1 MRDQQSAAATGYGSG
16 ADYHTERSAAEPV
29 PTPEAAAE
37 RNYRGGV
44 SIATTGFWPVKDSLK
59 SVIDYAENPDKTT
72 DPKYLDDDLY
82 RALSYTQNDE
92 KTDKKMYVSTINCP
106 KHDPYGAM
114 IATKKQFGKMGGNVA
129 YHGYQSFKPGEV
141 TPEEAHKIGMET
153 AKQMWGADYQIVV
166 TTHLNTDSLHNHFV
180 INSVSFKTGR
190 KFENHVSD
198 HYKLR
203 EISDAICRE
212 HHKSVL
218 ENATFYG
225 GEKKAY
231 WVRKNGGQTHRDMLR
246 RDINEALSMTASYAA
261 FCRYLE
267 GLGYHFT
274 RDRNGNHPALTA
286 PGWQRAVRLDRLGAK
301 YTPDAIYDRII
312 ANQRLPEL
320 YVTYYPA
327 KRRTPLMEMEWE
339 MKRLNRMSSIE
350 LMFELFVA
358 MLKLCTGTNFSENKS
373 VPLSPQLREEVRKLD
388 QYIDDMQLLCKY
400 HIGTAE
406 ELSAFREETIQKI
419 HALVQ
424 ERNGIYNKIRRA
436 AEPEKTEL
444 KAKARAVS
452 QQIAPLRKE
461 LKCADRIWDRSLERV
476 QSLLDQERQMEIQ
489 VMNRYKERSYER

>member
-1 MRDQQSAAATGYGSG
+1 L
-16 ADYHTERSAAEPV
+16 
-29 PTPEAAAE
+29 
-37 RNYRGGV
+37 
-44 SIATTGFWPVKDSLK
+44 KD
-59 SVIDYAENPDKTT
+59 VIDYAENSDKTT
-72 DPKYLDDDLY
+72 DQKYLDDDLY

-92 KTDKKMYVSTINCP
+92 KTDQKMYVSTINCP

-114 IATKKQFGKMGGNVA
+114 MATKKQFGKMGGNVA
-129 YHGYQSFKPGEV
+129 YHGFQSFKPGEV

-153 AKQMWGADYQIVV
+153 AKQMWGDEYQIVV

-212 HHKSVL
+212 YNKSVL
-218 ENATFYG
+218 ENAGFYC

-231 WVRKNGGQTHRDMLR
+231 WVRKNGGMTHRDMLR

-274 RDRNGNHPALTA
+274 RDRNGNHPALIA
-286 PGWQRAVRLDRLGAK
+286 PGWQRAVRLDRLGDK
-301 YTPDAIYDRII
+301 YTPDAIRDRLI

-320 YVTYYPA
+320 YVTHYPA
-327 KRRTPLMEMEWE
+327 KRRTPLMDLEWE

-358 MLKLCTGTNFSENKS
+358 LLKLCIGANLSGNKS
-373 VPLSPQLREEVRKLD
+373 VPLSPQLREEVRKMD
-388 QYIDDMQLLCKY
+388 QYAEDTRLLCKY

-406 ELSAFREETIQKI
+406 ELSSFREETMQKI

-436 AEPEKTEL
+436 TEPEKTQL
-444 KAKARAVS
+444 KEHAKVIS
-452 QQIAPLRKE
+452 KQIAPLRKE

-476 QSLLDQERQMEIQ
+476 QSLLDQERQMETQ
-489 VMNRYKERSYER
+489 VMVPYKERRNER

>member
-1 MRDQQSAAATGYGSG
+1 M
-16 ADYHTERSAAEPV
+16 
-29 PTPEAAAE
+29 
-37 RNYRGGV
+37 
-44 SIATTGFWPVKDSLK
+44 KD
-59 SVIDYAENPDKTT
+59 VIDYAENPDKTT
-72 DPKYLDDDLY
+72 DRKFLDDDLY

-114 IATKKQFGKMGGNVA
+114 MATKRQFGKMGGNVA
-129 YHGYQSFKPGEV
+129 YHGFQSFKPGEV
-141 TPEEAHKIGMET
+141 TPEEAHQIGMET
-153 AKQMWGADYQIVV
+153 ARKMWGNEYQIVV
-166 TTHLNTDSLHNHFV
+166 TTHLNTVSLHNHFV

-203 EISDAICRE
+203 EISDAVCRE
-212 HHKSVL
+212 YGKSVL

-231 WVRKNGGQTHRDMLR
+231 WVRKNGGMTHRDMLR

-267 GLGYHFT
+267 GLGYQFT
-274 RDRNGNHPALTA
+274 RDRNGNHPALIA
-286 PGWQRAVRLDRLGAK
+286 PGWQRAVRLDRLGEK
-301 YTPDAIYDRII
+301 YTPDAIRDRLID
-312 ANQRLPEL
+312 NQRLPEL
-320 YVTYYPA
+320 YVTRYPA
-327 KRRTPLMEMEWE
+327 KRRTPLMELECE
-339 MKRLNRMSSIE
+339 LKRLGQMSSIE

-358 MLKLCTGTNFSENKS
+358 LLKLCTGTNLSENKS
-373 VPLSPQLREEVRKLD
+373 VPLSPQLREEVRKMD
-388 QYIDDMQLLCKY
+388 QYAEDTRLLCKY

-436 AEPEKTEL
+436 TEPEKTQL
-444 KAKARAVS
+444 KEQAKAIS
-452 QQIAPLRKE
+452 QQISPLRKE
-461 LKCADRIWDRSLERV
+461 LKCADRIWDRSLDRV
-476 QSLLDQERQMEIQ
+476 KTLLEQERQMETQ
-489 VMNRYKERSYER
+489 AMNRYKERSNK

>member
-1 MRDQQSAAATGYGSG
+1 M
-16 ADYHTERSAAEPV
+16 
-29 PTPEAAAE
+29 
-37 RNYRGGV
+37 
-44 SIATTGFWPVKDSLK
+44 KD
-59 SVIDYAENPDKTT
+59 VIDYAENPDKTT
-72 DPKYLDDDLY
+72 YQKYLDDDLY
-82 RALSYTQNDE
+82 RTLSYTQNDE

-106 KHDPYGAM
+106 KHDPYEAM
-114 IATKKQFGKMGGNVA
+114 MTTKRQFGKMGGNVA
-129 YHGYQSFKPGEV
+129 YHGFQSFKPGEV
-141 TPEEAHKIGMET
+141 TPEEAHQIGMET
-153 AKQMWGADYQIVV
+153 ARKMWGEEYQIVV

-203 EISDAICRE
+203 EISDAVCRE
-212 HHKSVL
+212 YGKSVL

-231 WVRKNGGQTHRDMLR
+231 WVRKNGGMTHRDMLR

-267 GLGYHFT
+267 GLGYQFT
-274 RDRNGNHPALTA
+274 RDRNGNHPALIA
-286 PGWQRAVRLDRLGAK
+286 PGWQRAVRLDRLGEK
-301 YTPDAIYDRII
+301 YTPDAIRDRLI

-320 YVTYYPA
+320 YVTRYPA
-327 KRRTPLMEMEWE
+327 KRRTPLMELEWE
-339 MKRLNRMSSIE
+339 MKRLGRMGSIE

-358 MLKLCTGTNFSENKS
+358 LLKLCTGTNLSENKS
-373 VPLSPQLREEVRKLD
+373 VPLSPQLREEVRKMD
-388 QYIDDMQLLCKY
+388 QYAEDTRLLCKY

-436 AEPEKTEL
+436 TEPEKTQL
-444 KAKARAVS
+444 KEQAKAIS
-452 QQIAPLRKE
+452 QQISPLRKK
-461 LKCADRIWDRSLERV
+461 LKCADRIWDRSLDRV
-476 QSLLDQERQMEIQ
+476 KTLLEQERQMETQ
-489 VMNRYKERSYER
+489 AMNRYKERSNER

>member
-1 MRDQQSAAATGYGSG
+1 M
-16 ADYHTERSAAEPV
+16 
-29 PTPEAAAE
+29 
-37 RNYRGGV
+37 
-44 SIATTGFWPVKDSLK
+44 KD
-59 SVIDYAENPDKTT
+59 VIDYAENPDKTT
-72 DPKYLDDDLY
+72 DRKFLDDDLY

-114 IATKKQFGKMGGNVA
+114 MATKRQFGKMGGNVA
-129 YHGYQSFKPGEV
+129 YHGFQSFKPGEV
-141 TPEEAHKIGMET
+141 TPEEAHQIGMET
-153 AKQMWGADYQIVV
+153 ARKMWGDEYQIVV
-166 TTHLNTDSLHNHFV
+166 TTHLNTDSVHNHFV

-212 HHKSVL
+212 HNKSVL

-225 GEKKAY
+225 GEKQAY
-231 WVRKNGGQTHRDMLR
+231 WVRKNGRQTHRDMLR

-267 GLGYHFT
+267 GLGYQFT
-274 RDRNGNHPALTA
+274 RDRNGNHPALIA
-286 PGWQRAVRLDRLGAK
+286 PGWQRAVRLDRLGEK
-301 YTPDAIYDRII
+301 YTPDAIRDRLI

-320 YVTYYPA
+320 YVTHYPA
-327 KRRTPLMEMEWE
+327 KRRTPLTELERE
-339 MKRLNRMSSIE
+339 MKRLGRMSGIE

-358 MLKLCTGTNFSENKS
+358 LLKLCTGTNLSENKS
-373 VPLSPQLREEVRKLD
+373 VPLSPQLREEVRKMD
-388 QYIDDMQLLCKY
+388 QYDEDTRLLCKY

-419 HALVQ
+419 HALAQ

-436 AEPEKTEL
+436 TEPEKTQL
-444 KAKARAVS
+444 KEQAKAIS
-452 QQIAPLRKE
+452 QQISPLRKE

-476 QSLLDQERQMEIQ
+476 QSLLDQERQMEEQ
-489 VMNRYKERSYER
+489 VMNRYKERRNER

>member
-1 MRDQQSAAATGYGSG
+1 M
-16 ADYHTERSAAEPV
+16 
-29 PTPEAAAE
+29 
-37 RNYRGGV
+37 
-44 SIATTGFWPVKDSLK
+44 KD
-59 SVIDYAENPDKTT
+59 VIDYAENPDKTT
-72 DPKYLDDDLY
+72 DQTYLDDDLY

-92 KTDKKMYVSTINCP
+92 KTDQKMYVSTINCP

-114 IATKKQFGKMGGNVA
+114 MATKRQFGKMGGNVA
-129 YHGYQSFKPGEV
+129 YHGFQSFKPGEV

-153 AKQMWGADYQIVV
+153 AKQMWGDEYQIVV

-212 HHKSVL
+212 YNKSVL
-218 ENATFYG
+218 ENAGFYC

-231 WVRKNGGQTHRDMLR
+231 WVRKNGGMTHRDMLR

-274 RDRNGNHPALTA
+274 RDRNGNHPALIA
-286 PGWQRAVRLDRLGAK
+286 PGWQRAVRLDRLGEK
-301 YTPDAIYDRII
+301 YTPDSIRDRLID
-312 ANQRLPEL
+312 NQRLPEL
-320 YVTYYPA
+320 YVTHYPA
-327 KRRTPLMEMEWE
+327 KRRTPLMDLEWE

-358 MLKLCTGTNFSENKS
+358 LLKLCTGTNLSENKS

-388 QYIDDMQLLCKY
+388 QYDEDTRLLCKY

-406 ELSAFREETIQKI
+406 ELSAFREATIQKI

-424 ERNGIYNKIRRA
+424 ERNGIYNNIRRA

-461 LKCADRIWDRSLERV
+461 LKCADRIWEWSLDAV
-476 QSLLDQERQMEIQ
+476 KNLLDQERQMEEQ
-489 VMNRYKERSYER
+489 VMNRNKERSHTR

>member
-1 MRDQQSAAATGYGSG
+1 M
-16 ADYHTERSAAEPV
+16 
-29 PTPEAAAE
+29 
-37 RNYRGGV
+37 
-44 SIATTGFWPVKDSLK
+44 KD
-59 SVIDYAENPDKTT
+59 VIDYAENPDKTT
-72 DPKYLDDDLY
+72 YQKYLDDDLY
-82 RALSYTQNDE
+82 RTLSYTQNDE

-106 KHDPYGAM
+106 KHDPYEAM
-114 IATKKQFGKMGGNVA
+114 MTTKRQFGKMGGNVA
-129 YHGYQSFKPGEV
+129 YHGFQSFKPGEV
-141 TPEEAHKIGMET
+141 TPEEAHQIGMET
-153 AKQMWGADYQIVV
+153 ARKMWGEEYQIVV

-203 EISDAICRE
+203 EISDVICRA
-212 HHKSVL
+212 HNKSVL

-267 GLGYHFT
+267 GLGYQFT
-274 RDRNGNHPALTA
+274 RDRNGNHPALIA
-286 PGWQRAVRLDRLGAK
+286 PGWQRAVRLDRLGEK
-301 YTPDAIYDRII
+301 YTPDAIRDRLID
-312 ANQRLPEL
+312 NQRLPEL
-320 YVTYYPA
+320 YVTHYPA
-327 KRRTPLMEMEWE
+327 KRRTPLMELEWE
-339 MKRLNRMSSIE
+339 MKRLGQMSSIE

-358 MLKLCTGTNFSENKS
+358 LLKLCTGTNLSENKS
-373 VPLSPQLREEVRKLD
+373 VPLSPQLREEVRKMD
-388 QYIDDMQLLCKY
+388 QYAEDTRLLCKY

-436 AEPEKTEL
+436 VEPEKAQL
-444 KAKARAVS
+444 KEQAKAIS
-452 QQIAPLRKE
+452 KQIAPLRKE
-461 LKCADRIWDRSLERV
+461 LKCANRIWDRSLEKV
-476 QSLLDQERQMEIQ
+476 QSLLDQERQIEEQ
-489 VMNRYKERSYER
+489 VMNRYKERSYKR

>member
-1 MRDQQSAAATGYGSG
+1 M
-16 ADYHTERSAAEPV
+16 
-29 PTPEAAAE
+29 
-37 RNYRGGV
+37 
-44 SIATTGFWPVKDSLK
+44 KD
-59 SVIDYAENPDKTT
+59 VIDYAENPDKTT
-72 DPKYLDDDLY
+72 DQKHLDDDLY

-92 KTDKKMYVSTINCP
+92 KTDQKMYVSTINCP
-106 KHDPYGAM
+106 KHNPYGAM
-114 IATKKQFGKMGGNVA
+114 ISTKKQFGKMGGNVA
-129 YHGYQSFKPGEV
+129 YHGFQSFKPGEV
-141 TPEEAHKIGMET
+141 TPEEAHKIGMKT
-153 AKQMWGADYQIVV
+153 AKQMWGDEYQIVV

-212 HHKSVL
+212 YNKSVL
-218 ENATFYG
+218 ENTGFYC

-246 RDINEALSMTASYAA
+246 KDINEALSMTASYAA

-274 RDRNGNHPALTA
+274 RDRNGNHPALIA
-286 PGWQRAVRLDRLGAK
+286 PGWQRAVRLDRLGEK
-301 YTPDAIYDRII
+301 YTPDAIRDRLI

-327 KRRTPLMEMEWE
+327 KRRTPLMELERE
-339 MKRLNRMSSIE
+339 MKRLGRMSSIE

-358 MLKLCTGTNFSENKS
+358 LLKLCIGTNLSENKS

-388 QYIDDMQLLCKY
+388 QYDEDTRFLCKY

-436 AEPEKTEL
+436 TEPTKTEL
-444 KAKARAVS
+444 KEQAKTIS
-452 QQIAPLRKE
+452 LQIAPLRKE
-461 LKCADRIWDRSLERV
+461 LKCADRIWEWSLDTV
-476 QSLLDQERQMEIQ
+476 KNLLDQERQMEGQ
-489 VMNRYKERSYER
+489 VMNRNKERSYTR

>member
-1 MRDQQSAAATGYGSG
+1 M
-16 ADYHTERSAAEPV
+16 
-29 PTPEAAAE
+29 
-37 RNYRGGV
+37 
-44 SIATTGFWPVKDSLK
+44 KD
-59 SVIDYAENPDKTT
+59 VIDYAENPDKTT
-72 DPKYLDDDLY
+72 DPKYLDDDL
-82 RALSYTQNDE
+82 RRVLAYTENDC
-92 KTDKKMYVSTINCP
+92 KTDRRMFVSTINCP

-114 IATKKQFGKMGGNVA
+114 IATKRQFGKMGGNVA
-129 YHGYQSFKPGEV
+129 FHGFQSFKPGEV
-141 TPEEAHKIGMET
+141 TPEEAHQIGMET
-153 AKQMWGADYQIVV
+153 ARKMWGGEYQIVV

-212 HHKSVL
+212 HNKSVL

-231 WVRKNGGQTHRDMLR
+231 WVRKNGGMTHRDMLR
-246 RDINEALSMTASYAA
+246 RDVGEALSMTASYAA

-274 RDRNGNHPALTA
+274 RDRNGNHPALIA
-286 PGWQRAVRLDRLGAK
+286 PGWQRAVRLDRLGEK
-301 YTPDAIYDRII
+301 YTPDAIRDRLI

-320 YVTYYPA
+320 YVTHYPA
-327 KRRTPLMEMEWE
+327 KRRTPLMELEWE
-339 MKRLNRMSSIE
+339 MKRLGRMDSIE
-350 LMFELFVA
+350 LIFELFVA
-358 MLKLCTGTNFSENKS
+358 LLKLCIGANLSGNKS

-388 QYIDDMQLLCKY
+388 QYDEDTRLLCKY

-436 AEPEKTEL
+436 AEPEKAQL
-444 KAKARAVS
+444 KEQAKVIS

-461 LKCADRIWDRSLERV
+461 LKSADRIWDRSLERV
-476 QSLLDQERQMEIQ
+476 QSLLDQERQMETQ
-489 VMNRYKERSYER
+489 AMDRNKERSNER

>member
-1 MRDQQSAAATGYGSG
+1 M
-16 ADYHTERSAAEPV
+16 
-29 PTPEAAAE
+29 
-37 RNYRGGV
+37 
-44 SIATTGFWPVKDSLK
+44 
-59 SVIDYAENPDKTT
+59 YA
-72 DPKYLDDDLY
+72 
-82 RALSYTQNDE
+82 
-92 KTDKKMYVSTINCP
+92 STINCP

-114 IATKKQFGKMGGNVA
+114 LATKRQFGKMGGNVA

-153 AKQMWGADYQIVV
+153 AKQMWGEDYQVVV

-180 INSVSFKTGR
+180 INSVSFKAGR

-212 HHKSVL
+212 YNKSVL
-218 ENATFYG
+218 KNATFYG

-231 WVRKNGGQTHRDMLR
+231 WVRKNGGMTHRDMLR

-267 GLGYHFT
+267 GLGYQFT
-274 RDRNGNHPALTA
+274 RDRNSNHPALIAT
-286 PGWQRAVRLDRLGAK
+286 GWQRAVRLDSLGEK

-312 ANQRLPEL
+312 DNQRLPEL

-327 KRRTPLMEMEWE
+327 RRRTPLMELEWE
-339 MKRLNRMSSIE
+339 MKRLDRMNTIE

-419 HALVQ
+419 
-424 ERNGIYNKIRRA
+424 KI
-436 AEPEKTEL
+436 EL
-444 KAKARAVS
+444 
-452 QQIAPLRKE
+452 
-461 LKCADRIWDRSLERV
+461 C
-476 QSLLDQERQMEIQ
+476 
-489 VMNRYKERSYER
+489 

>member
-1 MRDQQSAAATGYGSG
+1 M
-16 ADYHTERSAAEPV
+16 
-29 PTPEAAAE
+29 
-37 RNYRGGV
+37 
-44 SIATTGFWPVKDSLK
+44 KDA
-59 SVIDYAENPDKTT
+59 IDYAENPDKTT
-72 DPKYLDDDLY
+72 DRKYLDEDLY
-82 RALSYTQNDE
+82 SALRYAANDA
-92 KTDKKMYVSTINCP
+92 KTDKKMYVSAINCP
-106 KHDPYGAM
+106 KQLAYETMMDTKRRYG
-114 IATKKQFGKMGGNVA
+114 KLGGNVA
-129 YHGYQSFKPGEV
+129 YHGYQSFKTGEV
-141 TPEEAHKIGMET
+141 TPQEAHTIGMET
-153 AKQMWGADYQIVV
+153 ARRMWGDDYEIVV
-166 TTHLNTDSLHNHFV
+166 TTHLNTDNIHNHIV
-180 INSVSFKTGR
+180 VNSVSFRTGR

-212 HHKSVL
+212 YNKSVL
-218 ENATFYG
+218 ENADFYG

-246 RDINEALSMTASYAA
+246 RDVNEALSMTASYAA

-274 RDRNGNHPALTA
+274 RDRNGNHPALIA
-286 PGWQRAVRLDRLGAK
+286 PGWQRAVRLDRLGDK

-327 KRRTPLMEMEWE
+327 KRRTPLMELEWE
-339 MKRLNRMSSIE
+339 MKRLNRMNSIE

-388 QYIDDMQLLCKY
+388 QYTDDMQLLCKY

-406 ELSAFREETIQKI
+406 ELSTFREETIQKI

-424 ERNGIYNKIRRA
+424 ERSSIYNKIRRA
-436 AEPEKTEL
+436 AEPEKAAL

-461 LKCADRIWDRSLERV
+461 LKCADRIWDRSLDTV
-476 QSLLDQERQMEIQ
+476 KDLLDQERQLEVQ

>member
-1 MRDQQSAAATGYGSG
+1 M
-16 ADYHTERSAAEPV
+16 
-29 PTPEAAAE
+29 
-37 RNYRGGV
+37 
-44 SIATTGFWPVKDSLK
+44 KD
-59 SVIDYAENPDKTT
+59 VIDYAENPNKTT
-72 DPKYLDDDLY
+72 DQKYLDDDLY

-114 IATKKQFGKMGGNVA
+114 IATKRQFGKMGGNVA
-129 YHGYQSFKPGEV
+129 FHGFQSFKPGEV
-141 TPEEAHKIGMET
+141 TPEEAHQIGMET
-153 AKQMWGADYQIVV
+153 ARKMWGDEYQIVV

-212 HHKSVL
+212 HNKSVL

-231 WVRKNGGQTHRDMLR
+231 WVRKNGGMTHRDMLR

-274 RDRNGNHPALTA
+274 RDCNGNHPALIA
-286 PGWQRAVRLDRLGAK
+286 PGWQRAVRLDRLGEK
-301 YTPDAIYDRII
+301 YTPDAIYDRLID
-312 ANQRLPEL
+312 NQRLPEL
-320 YVTYYPA
+320 YVTHYPA
-327 KRRTPLMEMEWE
+327 KRRTPLMELERE
-339 MKRLNRMSSIE
+339 MKRLGRMSGIE
-350 LMFELFVA
+350 LMFELFVT
-358 MLKLCTGTNFSENKS
+358 LLNLCIGVNLSKNKP

-388 QYIDDMQLLCKY
+388 QYDEDTRLLCKY

-406 ELSAFREETIQKI
+406 ELSAFREETMQKI

-436 AEPEKTEL
+436 TEPEKTQL
-444 KAKARAVS
+444 KEHAKVIS
-452 QQIAPLRKE
+452 KQIAPLRKE

-476 QSLLDQERQMEIQ
+476 QSLLDQERQMETQ
-489 VMNRYKERSYER
+489 VMEPYKERRNER

>member
-1 MRDQQSAAATGYGSG
+1 M
-16 ADYHTERSAAEPV
+16 
-29 PTPEAAAE
+29 
-37 RNYRGGV
+37 
-44 SIATTGFWPVKDSLK
+44 KD
-59 SVIDYAENPDKTT
+59 VIDYAENPNKTT
-72 DPKYLDDDLY
+72 DQKYLDDDLY

-114 IATKKQFGKMGGNVA
+114 MATKRQFGKMGGNVA
-129 YHGYQSFKPGEV
+129 FHGFQSFKPGEV

-153 AKQMWGADYQIVV
+153 ARKMWGEDYQIVV

-190 KFENHVSD
+190 KFENHISD

-212 HHKSVL
+212 HNKSVL
-218 ENATFYG
+218 ENADFYG
-225 GEKKAY
+225 GEKKAH
-231 WVRKNGGQTHRDMLR
+231 WVRKNGGQTYRDMLR

-274 RDRNGNHPALTA
+274 RDRNGNHPVLIA
-286 PGWQRAVRLDRLGAK
+286 PGWQRAVRLDRLGEK
-301 YTPDAIYDRII
+301 YTPDSIRARLID
-312 ANQRLPEL
+312 NQRLPEL
-320 YVTYYPA
+320 YVTHYPA
-327 KRRTPLMEMEWE
+327 KRRTPLMELERE
-339 MKRLNRMSSIE
+339 MKRLGRMSGIE
-350 LMFELFVA
+350 LMFELFVTL
-358 MLKLCTGTNFSENKS
+358 LKLCIGVNLSKNKP

-388 QYIDDMQLLCKY
+388 QYDEDTRLLCKY

-406 ELSAFREETIQKI
+406 ELSAFQEETIQTI

-436 AEPEKTEL
+436 TEPEKTQL
-444 KAKARAVS
+444 KEQAKAIS

-461 LKCADRIWDRSLERV
+461 LKCTDRIWDRSLERV
-476 QSLLDQERQMEIQ
+476 QSLLDQERQMEEQ
-489 VMNRYKERSYER
+489 VMSRYKERSNER